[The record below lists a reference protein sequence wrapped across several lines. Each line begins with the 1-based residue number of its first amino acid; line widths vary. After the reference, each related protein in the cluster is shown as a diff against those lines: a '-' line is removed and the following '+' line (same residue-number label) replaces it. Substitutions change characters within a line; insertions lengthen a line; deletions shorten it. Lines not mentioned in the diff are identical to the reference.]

1 MIDKDQVLRVVQQ
14 KGPVIPR
21 DIIKEL
27 GGDTFLIGALLSQL
41 RDDKQ
46 IKISSAKVGG
56 SPMYYVNGQH
66 EKLQTLY
73 NYLNSTEKKAYDILK
88 QRKIIRD
95 YNCEP
100 SLRVALR
107 GIKDFAKALE
117 VNINGQKEIF
127 WKWYLIQNNEAESI
141 IRTIVLGNKQ
151 KDREIP
157 KTPIETEKKE
167 EIIEQQVPEKKIEEK
182 QISNIQKDDN
192 KEIKEEQTHLSQTEN
207 IEDHELLQRIHT
219 DFKNKKIKIIE
230 TEIIRK
236 NSDIEMII
244 KIPSS
249 AGDLKYYC
257 KIRDKKKSND
267 KDISSAFV
275 EGQMKKLPILYVT
288 TGELTKKAK
297 EKLERD
303 FSTVSILYL

>member
-1 MIDKDQVLRVVQQ
+1 M
-14 KGPVIPR
+14 
-21 DIIKEL
+21 
-27 GGDTFLIGALLSQL
+27 
-41 RDDKQ
+41 
-46 IKISSAKVGG
+46 
-56 SPMYYVNGQH
+56 
-66 EKLQTLY
+66 
-73 NYLNSTEKKAYDILK
+73 
-88 QRKIIRD
+88 
-95 YNCEP
+95 
-100 SLRVALR
+100 
-107 GIKDFAKALE
+107 
-117 VNINGQKEIF
+117 
-127 WKWYLIQNNEAESI
+127 
-141 IRTIVLGNKQ
+141 
-151 KDREIP
+151 
-157 KTPIETEKKE
+157 
-167 EIIEQQVPEKKIEEK
+167 
-182 QISNIQKDDN
+182 
-192 KEIKEEQTHLSQTEN
+192 SQTEN